1 MLSSCVPPTTLYL
14 LCRNLRYTWNKSENL
29 QIETIQSHQNY
40 ESLNS
45 SMLYRLLR
53 LFSLVGPPTKGW
65 GREPYHVDLNTA
77 DDIERIHRMQNE
89 LANRCD
95 TRIDQTEFD
104 NYFVQFREITQRIAA
119 KYEHELRAI
128 AEDSIDPKRQNELE
142 VTPQKSED
150 IKGMYLFT
158 TVLVVF
164 KR

>member
-1 MLSSCVPPTTLYL
+1 MISSRVTPSELYTL
-14 LCRNLRYTWNKSENL
+14 CTICSNKWDRSQHL
-29 QIETIQSHQNY
+29 QIQTIQSHQSY

-45 SMLYRLLR
+45 SMLYRLFR
-53 LFSLVGPPTKGW
+53 QFSLVPPPTQGW
-65 GREPYHVDLNTA
+65 GREPYRVDRNTA

-89 LANRCD
+89 IANRCD

-150 IKGMYLFT
+150 MKGMYLFT